1 MFLAFLVIQNDFIS
15 YRSLR
20 YERKKGTLKKPI
32 SILKIVRKYL
42 KNLESAMLESA
53 MAARKQ

>member
-15 YRSLR
+15 YRSLM

-32 SILKIVRKYL
+32 
-42 KNLESAMLESA
+42 
-53 MAARKQ
+53 